1 MAQALHGVIAEFD
14 RPEKLS
20 LALEEARRAGYTH
33 LEAFSP
39 FPLRNVAD
47 ALGARAS
54 AIPWIAAIAGFI
66 GAVIQYGSQYWLNAV
81 DYPLNVGGR
90 PLHSWPAFIPA
101 TLIVAILWAGAA
113 TLVALLFILNLP
125 RLHHPV
131 FAVPGFERASE
142 DRFFLLISSRDP
154 LFEPERC
161 AAFLKRFEPQAV
173 REVPE

>member
-14 RPEKLS
+14 RPETLS
-20 LALEEARRAGYTH
+20 RALEAARRAGYTH

-66 GAVIQYGSQYWLNAV
+66 GAGIQYGSQYWLNAV

-90 PLHSWPAFIPA
+90 PRSWPGLHPCDSHRRHSVGGCRNPHRAPFHSQPPA
-101 TLIVAILWAGAA
+101 APSSCLRC
-113 TLVALLFILNLP
+113 P
-125 RLHHPV
+125 
-131 FAVPGFERASE
+131 ASSGPL
-142 DRFFLLISSRDP
+142 RIASSS
-154 LFEPERC
+154 
-161 AAFLKRFEPQAV
+161 
-173 REVPE
+173 